1 MSTIFVAMVA
11 RYSSISQRMRV
22 FIAMLWYMIITMIS
36 HIPGSSSSSTAR
48 WFTEQG
54 WVDWNMVFRFSA
66 HCGVFGLLALFVYS
80 AMQTQLRYSL
90 KAWSISVVLTALGGL
105 CDEIHQGFV
114 PGRFFKWSDVALD
127 TIAGAIAI
135 LVLCAIVRK
144 YGRQHT
150 DSTTMTTSLEGV

>member
-1 MSTIFVAMVA
+1 MVA

-66 HCGVFGLLALFVYS
+66 HCGVFGVLAMLVYGVLQPYFILTMRS
-80 AMQTQLRYSL
+80 
-90 KAWSISVVLTALGGL
+90 WSIAVLLTSLGGL
-105 CDEIHQGFV
+105 LDEVHQSFV
-114 PGRFFKWSDVALD
+114 PKRFFKWSDVALD
-127 TIAGAIAI
+127 TIAGAVAI

-150 DSTTMTTSLEGV
+150 DSTTKTTSLEGL